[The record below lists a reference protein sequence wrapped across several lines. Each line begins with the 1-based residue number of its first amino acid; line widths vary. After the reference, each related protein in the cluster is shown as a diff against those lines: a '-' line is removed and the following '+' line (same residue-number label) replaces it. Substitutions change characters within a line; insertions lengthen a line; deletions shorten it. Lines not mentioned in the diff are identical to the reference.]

1 MVKYIRQAMMVT
13 ITREGRKATSG
24 MISSFLMTLTKTMET
39 VTMADKTLTRTTLEA
54 TLEVTLEVTQATTRT
69 SMVLTTATLATVA
82 AEKSRLPLSQR

>member
-1 MVKYIRQAMMVT
+1 MVKYIRQAMKVT

-39 VTMADKTLTRTTLEA
+39 VTMADKTLTRTTLE
-54 TLEVTLEVTQATTRT
+54 VTLEVTQATTRT
-69 SMVLTTATLATVA
+69 SMVLTTVILATVA

>member
-1 MVKYIRQAMMVT
+1 MKVT

-24 MISSFLMTLTKTMET
+24 TISSFLMTLTKTMET
-39 VTMADKTLTRTTLEA
+39 VTMADKTLTRT

>member
-1 MVKYIRQAMMVT
+1 MPWQMVKYIRQAMKVT

-24 MISSFLMTLTKTMET
+24 TISSFLMTLTKTMET
-39 VTMADKTLTRTTLEA
+39 VKMADKTLTRT
-54 TLEVTLEVTQATTRT
+54 TLEVTQATTRT